1 MRFTITK
8 KIALAYFVV
17 IILMIIIA
25 VAGIVGLN
33 TTSSSVKR
41 LEKDSGEMKNVFELQ
56 TQVANQLMDANNY
69 LLTAKKNYL
78 TQYNHISKVLNKS
91 LNKLDQYTL
100 TDSEVTELKDI
111 QRQIDSIHVE
121 SKDIFAIKHFQTD
134 PKASLM
140 LEDMNLMHGTQIY
153 KDLTSIFDSLKV
165 KVRNET
171 LLVEQKKTQ
180 AYFIISGTF
189 FLVLLV
195 AFTVVFLTM
204 KKISKRILDLVA
216 IAQRISAHD
225 FSVELKT
232 EAKDEIGML
241 IIAFNAMISEIKKR
255 YEELE
260 SFAHIVA
267 HDLKSPVAGI
277 IGSAE
282 VMTTEFQNKLNEEE
296 YQFFDNIMKS
306 AKNMVDLINDLL
318 QFALAGKVEFTKEPV
333 SVNRM
338 VEEIEE
344 DIKYLLKEKN
354 ASLIIKDKLPD
365 LICDPVQLSQVW
377 KNLITNSVKYNDKK
391 APSVEAGYFENAKY
405 PGMYC
410 FYVRDNGIGIDK
422 SYFERIFMP
431 FQRATNDLQYKGT
444 GIGLAIVKR
453 VVEYHGG
460 RVWVESTIGEGTT
473 FYFTIPKPENFSV
486 QAIKQMQGKR

>member
-1 MRFTITK
+1 MQFTITK

-25 VAGIVGLN
+25 AAGIVGLS
-33 TTSSSVKR
+33 TASSSVER
-41 LEKDSGEMKNVFELQ
+41 LEEDSSEMKNAFELQ
-56 TQVANQLMDANNY
+56 TQIADQLMATNNY

-78 TQYNHISKVLNKS
+78 TQYNNISKVLDKS
-91 LNKLDQYTL
+91 LNKLNQYSL

-121 SKDIFAIKHFQTD
+121 SSDIFSIKNFQTN
-134 PKASLM
+134 PKASLL

-153 KDLTSIFDSLKV
+153 KDLTSIFDSIKV

-171 LLVEQKKTQ
+171 LLVQQKKTQ

-204 KKISKRILDLVA
+204 KRISKRILDLVA

-241 IIAFNAMISEIKKR
+241 IIAFNAMVSEIKKR

-260 SFAHIVA
+260 NFAHIVA
-267 HDLKSPVAGI
+267 HDLKSPIASI

-282 VMTTEFQNKLNEEE
+282 VFRTEFKEKLNEEE
-296 YQFFDNIMKS
+296 YQFFEHITTSSN
-306 AKNMVDLINDLL
+306 NMVRLINDLL
-318 QFALAGKVEFTKEPV
+318 QFALAGKVEFSKEPV
-333 SVNRM
+333 SVNKM
-338 VEEIEE
+338 VEEIEG

-354 ASLIIKDKLPD
+354 ASLAVKDKLPY

-377 KNLITNSVKYNDKK
+377 RNLITNSIKYNDKEM
-391 APSVEAGYFENAKY
+391 PVVEAGYFENTKY

-410 FYVRDNGIGIDK
+410 FYVKDNGIGIDK
-422 SYFERIFMP
+422 SYFEKIFMP
-431 FQRATNDLQYKGT
+431 FQRAANSSQYKGT

-453 VVEYHGG
+453 VIEYHGG
-460 RVWVESTIGEGTT
+460 KVWVESVLGEGTT
-473 FYFTIPKPENFSV
+473 FFFTIPKPESFTTKTNIV
-486 QAIKQMQGKR
+486 R

>member
-1 MRFTITK
+1 MQFTITK
-8 KIALAYFVV
+8 KIALAYLVV

-25 VAGIVGLN
+25 LAGIVGLN
-33 TTSSSVKR
+33 STSHSVKR
-41 LEKDSGEMKNVFELQ
+41 LEEDSSEMKDAFELQ

-69 LLTAKKNYL
+69 LLTAKQHYLSHYKN
-78 TQYNHISKVLNKS
+78 ISGLLNKS
-91 LNKLDQYTL
+91 LNKLNQYGL

-111 QRQIDSIHVE
+111 QRQIDSIHAE
-121 SKDIFAIKHFQTD
+121 SKDIFSIKNFQTD

-153 KDLTSIFDSLKV
+153 RDLSSIFDTLKI
-165 KVRNET
+165 KIRNET
-171 LLVEQKKTQ
+171 LLVEHKKMQ
-180 AYFIISGTF
+180 AYFIISTTF
-189 FLVLLV
+189 SLVLIV

-241 IIAFNAMISEIKKR
+241 IIAFDAMISEIKKR

-267 HDLKSPVAGI
+267 HDLKSPIAGI
-277 IGSAE
+277 MGSAE
-282 VMTTEFQNKLNEEE
+282 ILKTEFKEKLNEEE
-296 YQFFDNIMKS
+296 YQFFEHITTSGNK
-306 AKNMVDLINDLL
+306 MVRLINELL
-318 QFALAGKVEFTKEPV
+318 QFALAGKVEFSKEKV
-333 SVNRM
+333 SINKM
-338 VEEIEE
+338 IGEIEE
-344 DIKYLLKEKN
+344 DIKFLLEERN
-354 ASLIIKDKLPD
+354 ASLAVKGKLPD

-377 KNLITNSVKYNDKK
+377 RNLITNSIKYNDKK
-391 APSVEAGYFENAKY
+391 APSVEAGYFEDSKY

-410 FYVRDNGIGIDK
+410 FYVKDNGIGIDK
-422 SYFERIFMP
+422 NYFERIFMP
-431 FQRATNDLQYKGT
+431 FQRATSDPHYKGT

-453 VVEYHGG
+453 VIEYHGG
-460 RVWVESTIGEGTT
+460 KVWVESTLGEGTT
-473 FYFTIPKPENFSV
+473 FYFTIPKPENFY
-486 QAIKQMQGKR
+486 AKKIR